1 MWHLNMTECQCE
13 IMNMDGTAENV
24 NEKQKIMTTVW
35 WHWMWIHASNEMKG
49 WKQCDGT
56 ECEGI
61 WVMKWIDGNSDG
73 TAENVNE
80 I

>member
-1 MWHLNMTECQCE
+1 MALLKMW
-13 IMNMDGTAENV
+13 
-24 NEKQKIMTTVW
+24 
-35 WHWMWIHASNEMKG
+35 MKNRKLG
-49 WKQCDGT
+49 EQCDGT

>member
-1 MWHLNMTECQCE
+1 MTFEYDWVSMWNNEYGWHCW
-13 IMNMDGTAENV
+13 NV

-35 WHWMWIHASNEMKG
+35 WHWMWIHVSNEMKW